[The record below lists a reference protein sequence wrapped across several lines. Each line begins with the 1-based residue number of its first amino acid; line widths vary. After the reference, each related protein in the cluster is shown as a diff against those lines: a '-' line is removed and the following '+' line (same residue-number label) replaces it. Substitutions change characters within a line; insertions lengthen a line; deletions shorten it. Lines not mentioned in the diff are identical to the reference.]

1 MTRYLGLFV
10 TCAVLG
16 CAGATQEEPV
26 SSVTTSAIV
35 AAEIDSNRTPPRNEP
50 KPVEMFTDDQILG
63 LLTMFNKGEIDI
75 ASLAQDRS
83 RNPSVRLF
91 AAILQKDHANAREAE
106 ARLSERL
113 VMKPASTERM
123 REMQA
128 DAQKEEDKLRGMSG
142 HDFDVEFVSNQVDRQ
157 RDCLAMIDVELV
169 PSARLEQ
176 IRAHLTTFREE
187 VGHHLRAGEELKR
200 TIGGPFIASRTR

>member
-16 CAGATQEEPV
+16 CAGTTQEQPV
-26 SSVTTSAIV
+26 SSVTMTSAIV
-35 AAEIDSNRTPPRNEP
+35 AAEIESYRTPRIEP
-50 KPVEMFTDDQILG
+50 KPVERFADDQILG

-83 RNPSVRLF
+83 RNPSVLRF
-91 AAILQKDHANAREAE
+91 ATLLQKDHSSAREAE

-113 VMKPASTERM
+113 VMRPASTDKM

-128 DAQKEEDKLRGMSG
+128 DAQKETDKLRGLSG

-157 RDCLAMIDVELV
+157 RDCLAMIDVEFV
-169 PSARLEQ
+169 PSARLPE
-176 IRAHLTTFREE
+176 IRAHLTTFRQD
-187 VGHHLRAGEELKR
+187 VDHHLRDGEELKR
-200 TIGGPFIASRTR
+200 TIGGPFIASTTR